1 MGQIFS
7 DYVHACMNFWQQ
19 QQNYQSFAK
28 VTNQPPYNPS
38 NPGPGFEVAVFN
50 GPVNGNTNGEFN
62 GENEQSEGLVVLGF
76 NPSGAKLGTSAS
88 KLISGTP
95 GTSSAIY
102 EYDPFVNGQKGLDP
116 FTKAVQQFAINCG
129 YSNNYYK
136 LDAFGIIQKTQGVL
150 EKDINN
156 NPSLYDPVFELPIS
170 AIVQLKPKVVVFANA
185 GLRRLIIEK
194 LFFNKFI
201 NCKWNTNKCAYDIT
215 LTDCNRNTH
224 TCYGI
229 FTTMLSGR
237 HPIDK
242 GSRGII
248 VQVIKNL

>member
-7 DYVHACMNFWQQ
+7 NYVHACMNFWK
-19 QQNYQSFAK
+19 QNHSSFAG

-50 GPVNGNTNGEFN
+50 DPANGNTIGGFN
-62 GENEQSEGLVVLGF
+62 GGNEQSEGLVVLGF

-88 KLISGTP
+88 TLISGTL
-95 GTSSAIY
+95 GTSSAFY
-102 EYDPFVNGQKGLDP
+102 EYDPFVNIDP
-116 FTKAVQQFAINCG
+116 YTKAVQRFAIDCG

-136 LDAFGIIQKTQGVL
+136 LDAFGIIEKTQDIL
-150 EKDINN
+150 EKKINN
-156 NPSLYDPVFELPIS
+156 NPSHYDPVFELPKS

-215 LTDCNRNTH
+215 LTDCNGNTH
-224 TCYGI
+224 TCYGV
-229 FTTMLSGR
+229 FTTMLSG
-237 HPIDK
+237 HPIDN
-242 GSRGII
+242 GSREII

>member
-1 MGQIFS
+1 MGKIYK
-7 DYVHACMNFWQQ
+7 DYLNKSQTFW
-19 QQNYQSFAK
+19 NGNSSMY
-28 VTNQPPYNPS
+28 PS
-38 NPGPGFEVAVFN
+38 HSHGYEVAVFN
-50 GPVNGNTNGEFN
+50 STTKFQQESPG
-62 GENEQSEGLVVLGF
+62 GLVVLGF

-88 KLISGTP
+88 TLISGTP
-95 GTSSAIY
+95 GTSSAFY
-102 EYDPFVNGQKGLDP
+102 EYDPFVNRPKVFDTY
-116 FTKAVQQFAINCG
+116 TKAVQQFAIDCG

-136 LDAFGIIQKTQGVL
+136 LDAFGIIEKTQNKL
-150 EKDINN
+150 EKNINS

-185 GLRRLIIEK
+185 GLRRLIIVNQ
-194 LFFNKFI
+194 LFKNFI

-215 LTDCNRNTH
+215 LTDCNGNTH

-229 FTTMLSGR
+229 FTTMLSGV